1 AREKGHHRNGLGP
14 SVKLK
19 CRCQKSLSKAR
30 QELNRIS
37 AALVVAVWWTGLKP
51 CSIEDDR
58 QGGAGGWTRPATR
71 QAYGWSKLNAN
82 HRRTVLAIG
91 FYGGRGDETGSLIGQ
106 QLNA

>member
-1 AREKGHHRNGLGP
+1 MYRTPQLRSAWIRSLKKTKLVIACAREKGHHRNGLGP

-82 HRRTVLAIG
+82 HRR
-91 FYGGRGDETGSLIGQ
+91 
-106 QLNA
+106 